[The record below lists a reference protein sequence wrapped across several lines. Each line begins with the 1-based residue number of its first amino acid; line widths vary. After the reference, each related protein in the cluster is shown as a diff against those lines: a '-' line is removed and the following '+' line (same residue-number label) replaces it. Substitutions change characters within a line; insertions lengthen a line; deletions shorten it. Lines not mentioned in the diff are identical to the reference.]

1 MAAEQKLTSFTRPS
15 GHTAGEAM
23 NVLSTVTFSESK
35 SSIFGALAKAQAN
48 MGKAF
53 KDSVNP
59 AFRSKF
65 VSMASVLE
73 AVLPSFNAN
82 GLAVLQHPVLEGVEM
97 IHLTTVVT
105 HESGEWMQS
114 VCSMPVAGKR
124 DAHAVGSAI
133 SYLRRYS
140 LASIAGVIQS
150 DDDGNA
156 ATDQAPQAP
165 QQPAY
170 NPRIVTAAPQ
180 QQAQAPQQAESEAR
194 ATFVKTQPPISEQD
208 VMNAEQIAQA
218 IAPADYFTLAAYCA
232 HHNKPAP
239 DKMLAHQQ
247 RMMIDWVVNKNGAVA
262 IQTWVD
268 ARKREQEAAEAAA
281 EAAAVARR
289 NEERFA
295 AAEVENYRDA
305 MESIPVGSEQAVM
318 DALNRHGAA
327 QALGAKATR
336 ARKAKATDGGVA

>member
-1 MAAEQKLTSFTRPS
+1 MSV
-15 GHTAGEAM
+15 H
-23 NVLSTVTFSESK
+23 STVTFSESK
-35 SSIFGALAKAQAN
+35 SNIFGALAKAQGT

-73 AVLPSFNAN
+73 AVLPAFNAN

-156 ATDQAPQAP
+156 ATDQAPQQPPARFAAPAP
-165 QQPAY
+165 QPA
-170 NPRIVTAAPQ
+170 AEQ
-180 QQAQAPQQAESEAR
+180 QQAPAQQQPETR
-194 ATFVKTQPPISEQD
+194 ATFTKVQPPAAEQD
-208 VMNAEQIAQA
+208 VLSAEQIAQA
-218 IAPADYFTLAAYCA
+218 ISPVDYYTLAAYCA
-232 HHNKPAP
+232 HHGKPAP

-262 IQTWVD
+262 LMTWLR
-268 ARKREQEAAEAAA
+268 ARQEEAAKAEEAAA
-281 EAAAVARR
+281 P
-289 NEERFA
+289 
-295 AAEVENYRDA
+295 AE
-305 MESIPVGSEQAVM
+305 IPAGSEQALM
-318 DALNRHGAA
+318 DAINQHAAA

-336 ARKAKATDGGVA
+336 ARKSKATDGGVA

>member
-1 MAAEQKLTSFTRPS
+1 MSIVT
-15 GHTAGEAM
+15 
-23 NVLSTVTFSESK
+23 NVTFSEGK
-35 SSIFGALAKAQAN
+35 ANIFAGLAKAQGS
-48 MGKAF
+48 MGKAY

-114 VCSMPVAGKR
+114 ICSMPVAGKR

-150 DDDGNA
+150 DDDGNEA
-156 ATDQAPQAP
+156 SGAAP
-165 QQPAY
+165 QQPPARFSA
-170 NPRIVTAAPQ
+170 PAPQ
-180 QQAQAPQQAESEAR
+180 PAAEPQQAPAQAESK
-194 ATFVKTQPPISEQD
+194 ATYTKPQPPADEQQILS
-208 VMNAEQIAQA
+208 AEQIANA
-218 IAPADYFTLAAYCA
+218 IKPVDYFTLAAYCA
-232 HHNKPAP
+232 HHDKPAP
-239 DKMLAHQQ
+239 NKMLAHQQ

-262 IQTWVD
+262 IHAWLR
-268 ARKREQEAAEAAA
+268 ARQEEQAAKEAAVQA
-281 EAAAVARR
+281 ARR

-295 AAEVENYRDA
+295 QEAADA
-305 MESIPVGSEQAVM
+305 AAPREIPEGSEQAVM
-318 DALNRHGAA
+318 DALNKHAA
-327 QALGAKATR
+327 VESLGAKAVR
-336 ARKAKATDGGVA
+336 APRGRKATDGGAA

>member
-1 MAAEQKLTSFTRPS
+1 
-15 GHTAGEAM
+15 M

-35 SSIFGALAKAQAN
+35 SNIFGALAKAQGA
-48 MGKAF
+48 MAKASA
-53 KDSVNP
+53 DSINP

-65 VSMASVLE
+65 VPLPGVLGV
-73 AVLPSFNAN
+73 VLPAFNSN

-156 ATDQAPQAP
+156 ATDQAPQ
-165 QQPAY
+165 QPAY

-180 QQAQAPQQAESEAR
+180 QQAQAPQQAEPEAR
-194 ATFVKTQPPISEQD
+194 ATFVKTQPPISEQE
-208 VMNAEQIAQA
+208 VLNAEQIAQA
-218 IAPADYFTLAAYCA
+218 IAPVDYFTLAAYCA

-247 RMMIDWVVNKNGAVA
+247 RMMIDWVTNKNGAVA

-281 EAAAVARR
+281 QAHAQE
-289 NEERFA
+289 
-295 AAEVENYRDA
+295 
-305 MESIPVGSEQAVM
+305 IPAGSEQAVM
-318 DALNRHGAA
+318 DALNQHAA
-327 QALGAKATR
+327 TQALGAKATR
-336 ARKAKATDGGVA
+336 ARKTKATDGGAA

>member
-1 MAAEQKLTSFTRPS
+1 MSV
-15 GHTAGEAM
+15 H
-23 NVLSTVTFSESK
+23 STVTFSEAK
-35 SSIFGALAKAQAN
+35 SNIFGALAKAQGT

-73 AVLPSFNAN
+73 AVLPAFNAN
-82 GLAVLQHPVLEGVEM
+82 GLAVLQHPVLEGTEM

-114 VCSMPVAGKR
+114 VCSMPVVGKR

-165 QQPAY
+165 QQPPA
-170 NPRIVTAAPQ
+170 RFTAPAPQPAAEQ
-180 QQAQAPQQAESEAR
+180 QQAPAQQPEAR
-194 ATFVKTQPPISEQD
+194 ATFTKAQPPASEQD
-208 VMNAEQIAQA
+208 VLSAEQIAKA
-218 IAPADYFTLAAYCA
+218 IAPVDYFTLAAYCA

-262 IQTWVD
+262 LMAWLR
-268 ARKREQEAAEAAA
+268 ARQEEAAKAEEAAA
-281 EAAAVARR
+281 AP
-289 NEERFA
+289 
-295 AAEVENYRDA
+295 AE
-305 MESIPVGSEQAVM
+305 IPAGSEQAVM
-318 DALNRHGAA
+318 DALNQHAA
-327 QALGAKATR
+327 TQALGAKATR
-336 ARKAKATDGGVA
+336 ARKSKATDGGAA

>member
-1 MAAEQKLTSFTRPS
+1 
-15 GHTAGEAM
+15 M

-35 SSIFGALAKAQAN
+35 SNIFGALAKAQGA
-48 MGKAF
+48 MAKASA
-53 KDSVNP
+53 DSINP

-65 VSMASVLE
+65 VPLPGVLGV
-73 AVLPSFNAN
+73 VLPAFNSN

-140 LASIAGVIQS
+140 LASIAGVIQG

-156 ATDQAPQAP
+156 ATDQAP

-170 NPRIVTAAPQ
+170 NPRIVTAAAQQQAPAP
-180 QQAQAPQQAESEAR
+180 QQAQAPQQAEPEAR
-194 ATFVKTQPPISEQD
+194 ATYTKTQPPASEQD
-208 VMNAEQIAQA
+208 VLSAEQIAQA

-232 HHNKPAP
+232 HNKKPAP

-247 RMMIDWVVNKNGAVA
+247 RMMIDWVINKNGAVA
-262 IQTWVD
+262 IQTWVA
-268 ARKREQEAAEAAA
+268 ARKREQEAAEDAVQAA
-281 EAAAVARR
+281 EAAAQAAAIALR
-289 NEERFA
+289 NQERFA

-305 MESIPVGSEQAVM
+305 MEPIPAGSEQAVM
-318 DALNRHGAA
+318 DALNQHAST

-336 ARKAKATDGGVA
+336 ARKTKATDGGAA

>member
-1 MAAEQKLTSFTRPS
+1 
-15 GHTAGEAM
+15 M

-35 SSIFGALAKAQAN
+35 SNIFGALAKAQAN

-156 ATDQAPQAP
+156 ATDQAPQ
-165 QQPAY
+165 QPAY

-180 QQAQAPQQAESEAR
+180 QPAPEPQQAPAQQQPEAR
-194 ATFVKTQPPISEQD
+194 ATFVKTQPPISEQQ
-208 VMNAEQIAQA
+208 VLNAEQIAQA

-247 RMMIDWVVNKNGAVA
+247 RMMIDWVINKNGAVA

-336 ARKAKATDGGVA
+336 ARKTKATDGGAA